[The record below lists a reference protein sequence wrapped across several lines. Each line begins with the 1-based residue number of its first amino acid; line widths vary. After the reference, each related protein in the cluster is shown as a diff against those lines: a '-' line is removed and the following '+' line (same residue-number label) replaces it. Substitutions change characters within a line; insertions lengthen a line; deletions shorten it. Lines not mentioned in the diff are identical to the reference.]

1 MKNWYLEYIKNSQN
15 STLSKQFNEKMGKR
29 KKQAFYLRYIK
40 MANKH
45 VKKVFNIIR
54 NQENEN

>member
-1 MKNWYLEYIKNSQN
+1 MNSQN

>member
-15 STLSKQFNEKMGKR
+15 STLSKQFSEKMGKR

-40 MANKH
+40 MANKCGSPT
-45 VKKVFNIIR
+45 KDQIYYN
-54 NQENEN
+54 